1 MAAIWHR
8 THRWQAEAIAMSH
21 DHRVPD
27 SCIGAVRYAL
37 DPATLGLAPGHHVLT
52 LHSMLITTIADFR
65 SR

>member
-1 MAAIWHR
+1 
-8 THRWQAEAIAMSH
+8 MSH